1 MITQEIFDMYME
13 SLREFIDFRTGSKY
27 IKPGYVSII
36 NGVSFL
42 REGNSTITVGFSAL
56 KNVDPTLKIPP
67 MTITDTHVYIGDY
80 IFRYDNVFD
89 KVSYFAQGTI
99 DDLRFTKIEDFEVL
113 RIFFTKVTGYGFE

>member
-13 SLREFIDFRTGSKY
+13 SLKEFIDFRTGSKY
-27 IKPGYVSII
+27 IKPGYVSIY
-36 NGVSFL
+36 NGTSFL
-42 REGNSTITVGFSAL
+42 REGNKTITVSFSAL
-56 KNVDPTLKIPP
+56 KNLDPNVNVQP

-99 DDLRFTKIEDFEVL
+99 DDLRLTKIEDFEIL
-113 RIFFTKVTGYGFE
+113 RQFFTKVTGYGFQ